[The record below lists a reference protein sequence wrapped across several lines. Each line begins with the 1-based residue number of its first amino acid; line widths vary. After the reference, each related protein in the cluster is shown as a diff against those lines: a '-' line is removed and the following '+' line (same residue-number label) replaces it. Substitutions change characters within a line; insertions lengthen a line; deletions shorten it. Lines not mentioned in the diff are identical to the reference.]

1 MKRRILAW
9 LMALT
14 MLFGSA
20 LMLAS
25 CQGGESSFDKE
36 ENKDS
41 ASTPDTTDVPETTE
55 APNTPDTTKAEETTA
70 EPIEV
75 APFRLSEDVKIIYPN
90 DNKSLKSVADLIAE
104 EIMKAYGIKV
114 KVSSDFAYVEGPEII
129 IGYCSYRE
137 NSVKFHDVFFYSSG
151 VGYEVLSDREIVIS
165 SLDPEK
171 VVVAAELFIHNIIRK
186 YAEPLVLEVGTSG
199 SKNNV
204 RPDVNYTINGV
215 KLEDYTIVAEKVDD
229 PAVLYL
235 AKTIKQNLYTQLN
248 VVSEASF
255 GGGHAIKV
263 GDYGTSCYDGTRFS
277 ITAENV
283 GGISTVCVN
292 GDSEMLLG
300 AAAECFCTSFLDTDA
315 HQADFEIPAV
325 TYSYYFD
332 KYLSTGLCFNEI
344 VESETLYEGVDYYQM
359 KYTNNKGNNVDAFIT
374 VVSGNS
380 PVEFRSWA
388 GDLTHIDAGKE
399 KFSVKTITK
408 QAQEFESVVG
418 ERVIAASNASYFMM
432 GAGTN
437 HPWTMRVIRGEE
449 LCPPRDTGSLVRPA
463 NWMGITYDGKL
474 VTGDAE
480 SYYSTWK
487 GKLEYAL
494 ACGIYMMKDG
504 KVKFQDDQNIG
515 INPLTAVATT
525 ADGGFVILCVDGRP
539 NNGKGTSDGGTSADM
554 LGIILDL
561 DMLYPNIEF
570 VDIYTMDGGGSTEM
584 ILESGNGFETVNS
597 PCDVKN
603 GKRGNSRGIGDCI
616 LIVVP
621 N

>member
-1 MKRRILAW
+1 MKKRILAW
-9 LMALT
+9 FLALV
-14 MLFGSA
+14 MLLSTA
-20 LMLAS
+20 LLIS
-25 CQGGESSFDKE
+25 CEGEEPSSDNE
-36 ENKDS
+36 ETEDGTVN
-41 ASTPDTTDVPETTE
+41 PDTTE
-55 APNTPDTTKAEETTA
+55 APGESQAPDTTEVEETTA
-70 EPIEV
+70 APIAV

-114 KVSSDFAYVEGPEII
+114 EVSSDFAYVEGPEII

-137 NSVKFHDVFFYSSG
+137 SSVKFHDVFFYSSG

-186 YAEPLVLEVGTSG
+186 YAEPLVLEVGTAG
-199 SKNNV
+199 SKHNE
-204 RPDVNYTINGV
+204 RPDVKYTINGV
-215 KLEDYTIVAEKVDD
+215 NLEDYTIVAEKADD

-248 VVSEASF
+248 VVPEASF

-263 GDYGTSCYDGTRFS
+263 GDYGPSCYDGTRFS
-277 ITAENV
+277 VTSENV

-292 GDSEMLLG
+292 GDSEAVLS
-300 AAAECFCTSFLDTDA
+300 AAAEFFCNKFIATESLK
-315 HQADFEIPAV
+315 ADFEVPAV

-332 KYLSTGLCFNEI
+332 KYLSTGLSFTEI
-344 VESETLYEGVDYYQM
+344 VESETIYEGVDYYQM
-359 KYTNNKGNNVDAFIT
+359 KYTNNKGNNVDAFIL
-374 VVSGNS
+374 VVSGDS
-380 PVEFRSWA
+380 PAKFRTWA
-388 GDLTHIDAGKE
+388 GDMTHIDAGKA
-399 KFSVKTITK
+399 KFDVKTVAQ
-408 QAQEFESVVG
+408 QAKEYETVMGGRVV
-418 ERVIAASNASYFMM
+418 AASNASYFMM

-449 LCPPRDTGSLVRPA
+449 LCPPRDTGNLLRPA
-463 NWMGITYDGKL
+463 NWMGITYDGQL
-474 VTGDAE
+474 VTGNAE
-480 SYYSTWK
+480 TYYSTWK

-504 KVKFQDDQNIG
+504 KVEFQDGQNID

-539 NNGKGTSDGGTSADM
+539 NKGNGTSDGGTSADM

-561 DMLYPNIEF
+561 DMLYPDIEF
-570 VDIYTMDGGGSTEM
+570 VDVYTMDGGGSTEM
-584 ILESGNGFETVNS
+584 ILENGNGFETMNS

-603 GKRGNSRGIGDCI
+603 GKRGVSRGIGDCI
-616 LIVVP
+616 LVVVP